1 MFFLSSTSS
10 AHGITCPNSD
20 DSSQNA
26 HTKLLNP
33 KAPPFY
39 PRSTPMELN
48 QLAKPFV
55 PSFYNSVNYN
65 VTIVESLPTLSHTS
79 LNPLALPFISH
90 SDDEI
95 DGETGNMNCELHLM
109 NMTPILDSIS
119 TPDLSLLDEDFSA
132 DFTCASS
139 CESVTLNDT
148 VTVVTCE
155 EPGTL
160 NPCAECFVSLDL
172 LASRIGSLRNSHNE
186 NAPSRPANH
195 DVEAQTAVLPQSPST
210 DNLIAE
216 NDDPKAVL
224 QELKTK
230 NRERPV
236 IAHLN
241 INFLDP
247 KFEQLMDMVKDNVD
261 ILLVSETKLDDSHP
275 EGRFFIEGYKEP
287 I

>member
-1 MFFLSSTSS
+1 M
-10 AHGITCPNSD
+10 
-20 DSSQNA
+20 
-26 HTKLLNP
+26 
-33 KAPPFY
+33 
-39 PRSTPMELN
+39 
-48 QLAKPFV
+48 
-55 PSFYNSVNYN
+55 
-65 VTIVESLPTLSHTS
+65 
-79 LNPLALPFISH
+79 
-90 SDDEI
+90 
-95 DGETGNMNCELHLM
+95 
-109 NMTPILDSIS
+109 SI
-119 TPDLSLLDEDFSA
+119 PDEDFSA

-139 CESVTLNDT
+139 CESVTLNNT
-148 VTVVTCE
+148 VTVITCE

-241 INFLDP
+241 INFLDL
-247 KFEQLMDMVKDNVD
+247 KFEKLMD
-261 ILLVSETKLDDSHP
+261 IICTTW
-275 EGRFFIEGYKEP
+275 I
-287 I
+287 